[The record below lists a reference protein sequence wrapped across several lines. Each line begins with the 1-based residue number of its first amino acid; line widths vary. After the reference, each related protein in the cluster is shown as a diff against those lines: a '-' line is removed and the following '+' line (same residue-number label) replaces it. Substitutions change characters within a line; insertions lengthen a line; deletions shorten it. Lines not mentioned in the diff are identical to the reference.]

1 MKEFDSLGALAQHL
15 VSETVGG
22 LSQIKHGLELSAE
35 LIEKTAKEEI
45 GEYQDAVA
53 MFPAWAPLAA
63 STEADKARKGYPPNS
78 PLLRTGDM
86 RDSIQHEVG
95 EWEATIGATD
105 PKMVFHEFG
114 TQKMPPRPVIGPALY
129 RNIEQVQ
136 KLIGNAA
143 VAGFVGGDP
152 INPGLGYTIEG
163 SPD

>member
-1 MKEFDSLGALAQHL
+1 MMEFGSLEALAHHL
-15 VSETVGG
+15 TSETVGG
-22 LSQIKHGLELSAE
+22 LSQIKRGLELSAE
-35 LIEKTAKEEI
+35 LIEETAKSEI
-45 GEYQDAVA
+45 GEYQDEVA
-53 MFPAWAPLAA
+53 MFPAWAALAA
-63 STEADKARKGYPPNS
+63 STEADKASKGYPPNS
-78 PLLRTGDM
+78 PLLRTGEM

-129 RNIEQVQ
+129 RNLEKIQR
-136 KLIGNAA
+136 LIGNAA

-163 SPD
+163 SPE